1 MLLSMKWR
9 FPRRRRQRESTDM
22 DNAQL
27 IGKILSLSGLCRR
40 AGGVVPGADAVI
52 SAIKRGGR
60 SMPTAVIM
68 SKSATDRTKK
78 QIGDKTSHAGVEL
91 FCIDADPFEIGE
103 KLGMLS
109 ACAVYAL
116 TGKGP
121 AKQVRELARQAA
133 GNGEEENK

>member
-1 MLLSMKWR
+1 MLLSMRWQ

-68 SKSATDRTKK
+68 SKSATNSIVGLNIFD
-78 QIGDKTSHAGVEL
+78 
-91 FCIDADPFEIGE
+91 
-103 KLGMLS
+103 
-109 ACAVYAL
+109 
-116 TGKGP
+116 
-121 AKQVRELARQAA
+121 
-133 GNGEEENK
+133 